1 MLQLHISLNV
11 VLSADLVKKNTVL
24 SFFYHSISPPP
35 PPPYL
40 RNVHALPI

>member
-24 SFFYHSISPPP
+24 SFISHSIST